1 MANATIIEVKKQPK
15 KKYNTFKST
24 NGFYIT
30 SFSLNSTNAFLRE
43 LSQIFGTDIYK
54 KNKNKVMNTSESYN
68 EII

>member
-15 KKYNTFKST
+15 NNNTFKST
-24 NGFYIT
+24 NGFYII

-43 LSQIFGTDIYK
+43 LSWIFGTDIYK

>member
-15 KKYNTFKST
+15 NNNTFKST

-30 SFSLNSTNAFLRE
+30 SFSLNSTKAFLRE
-43 LSQIFGTDIYK
+43 LSWIFGTDIYK

>member
-15 KKYNTFKST
+15 NNNTFKST

-30 SFSLNSTNAFLRE
+30 SVSLNSTNAFLRE
-43 LSQIFGTDIYK
+43 LSWIFGTDIYK

>member
-1 MANATIIEVKKQPK
+1 MVNATIIEVKKQPK
-15 KKYNTFKST
+15 NNNTFKST

-43 LSQIFGTDIYK
+43 LSWIFGTDIYK

>member
-1 MANATIIEVKKQPK
+1 MVNATIIEVKKQPK
-15 KKYNTFKST
+15 SNNTFKST

-43 LSQIFGTDIYK
+43 LSWIFGTDIYK

>member
-43 LSQIFGTDIYK
+43 LS
-54 KNKNKVMNTSESYN
+54 
-68 EII
+68 

>member
-15 KKYNTFKST
+15 KNNTFKST

-43 LSQIFGTDIYK
+43 LSWIFGTDIYK
-54 KNKNKVMNTSESYN
+54 KIKIK
-68 EII
+68 

>member
-15 KKYNTFKST
+15 KNNTFKST

-43 LSQIFGTDIYK
+43 LSWIFGTDIYK
-54 KNKNKVMNTSESYN
+54 KIKNKVMNTSESYN

>member
-15 KKYNTFKST
+15 NNNTFKST

-43 LSQIFGTDIYK
+43 LSWIFGTDIYK
-54 KNKNKVMNTSESYN
+54 KKKK
-68 EII
+68 

>member
-15 KKYNTFKST
+15 NNNTFKST

-43 LSQIFGTDIYK
+43 LSWIFGTDIYK
-54 KNKNKVMNTSESYN
+54 KIKNKVMNTSESYN

>member
-15 KKYNTFKST
+15 NNNTFKST

-43 LSQIFGTDIYK
+43 LSWIFGTDIYK

>member
-43 LSQIFGTDIYK
+43 LSWIFGTDIYK
-54 KNKNKVMNTSESYN
+54 KIKIK
-68 EII
+68 